1 MSTSNEKRKYNIIFI
16 VVTIVMCIRCLGREF
31 IKNFDMTLLVPAI
44 LMIVWVIVYC
54 IWGTKV
60 INRLYERGIDT
71 GFVLLIL
78 FSIMSA
84 SILSGGDYMGSVQS
98 VMLIVTILD
107 VYVIATNG
115 SVILMIILPAI
126 GILLD
131 RTYLFAYMG
140 CIVILLLFNMYV
152 RDAVKYLTVLIIN
165 IIETVA
171 VFIIY
176 NYYGIAEETV
186 GFPALYVSLFRV
198 GLTILLTVPFSAFFV
213 IIFERVLVRKKK
225 SRGVPPRFIYKL
237 WMIGGI
243 TVAPLFFMINNFGTW
258 FFVIGSYYI
267 LTSLGLIIMDNKVV
281 TRVFGDVLS
290 LIRLR
295 YKWLVILLLYAI
307 FFTPIDSVKVGMF
320 VDNFISW

>member
-1 MSTSNEKRKYNIIFI
+1 M
-16 VVTIVMCIRCLGREF
+16 
-31 IKNFDMTLLVPAI
+31 
-44 LMIVWVIVYC
+44 
-54 IWGTKV
+54 
-60 INRLYERGIDT
+60 
-71 GFVLLIL
+71 
-78 FSIMSA
+78 
-84 SILSGGDYMGSVQS
+84 
-98 VMLIVTILD
+98 
-107 VYVIATNG
+107 
-115 SVILMIILPAI
+115 
-126 GILLD
+126 
-131 RTYLFAYMG
+131 
-140 CIVILLLFNMYV
+140 
-152 RDAVKYLTVLIIN
+152 
-165 IIETVA
+165 
-171 VFIIY
+171 
-176 NYYGIAEETV
+176 
-186 GFPALYVSLFRV
+186 SLFRV